1 MAERPSHGN
10 RKRCTCAGSNACTRH
25 TEAKP
30 CAQFA
35 RRGTVPAT
43 CHACGAGTRAQAK
56 HELDENGNQRTTKR
70 GLISIPPRVQA
81 LLEGTLSVEEL
92 DDEELARGYPRAED
106 GSFRGR
112 PAVIPTI
119 VHQRI
124 QRELFSRAAEKLRAN
139 LLGATETMTAI
150 ALDTE
155 QDAATRMKAAQWVI
169 ERIMGKTPDVAVTM
183 DEKRYERLLDRM
195 DRGAIPIEEDES
207 DGREA

>member
-1 MAERPSHGN
+1 METRPTHGN
-10 RKRCTCAGSNACTRH
+10 RKRCTCTGSNACSTH
-25 TEAKP
+25 SESKP

-43 CHACGAGTRAQAK
+43 CYRCGAGTRAQAK
-56 HELDENGNQRTTKR
+56 HEIDDDGNQRTTKR

-124 QRELFSRAAEKLRAN
+124 QRELFARAGERLRAN
-139 LLGATETMTAI
+139 LLDATESMTKI
-150 ALDTE
+150 AVDPE
-155 QDAATRMKAAQWVI
+155 VDPNVRIRAAQWVV
-169 ERIMGKTPDVAVTM
+169 ERIMGKTPDVAVSM

>member
-1 MAERPSHGN
+1 MAERPTHGN
-10 RKRCTCAGSNACTRH
+10 RKRCTCTGSNACSKH
-25 TEAKP
+25 DESNP

-43 CHACGAGTRAQAK
+43 CHRCGAGTRAQAK
-56 HELDENGNQRTTKR
+56 HEIDEQGNQRTTKR

-81 LLEGTLSVEEL
+81 LLDGTLSVEEL

-112 PAVIPTI
+112 PSVIPTI

-124 QRELFSRAAEKLRAN
+124 QRELFSRAAERLREN
-139 LLGATETMTAI
+139 LLDATETMTSI
-150 ALDTE
+150 ARDTE

-169 ERIMGKTPDVAVTM
+169 ERLMGKTPDVAVTM